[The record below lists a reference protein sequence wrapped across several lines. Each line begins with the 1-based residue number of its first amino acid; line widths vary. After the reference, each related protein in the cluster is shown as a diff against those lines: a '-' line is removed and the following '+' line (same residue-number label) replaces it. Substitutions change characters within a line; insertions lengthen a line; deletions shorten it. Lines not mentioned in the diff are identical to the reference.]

1 MNKYLLLGVLF
12 FLLLFATY
20 VVDLTDGYSTSS
32 DPNQIVDSPEDSERV
47 SVFSMISTF
56 FDILTFKVEG
66 LPAILNVLFFY
77 PITIIIGAMV
87 IDVLKDLVPFT

>member
-1 MNKYLLLGVLF
+1 MNKYLTLGVLM

-32 DPNQIVDSPEDSERV
+32 DPNQVVDTPEDTDRIT
-47 SVFSMISTF
+47 VFTMIGTF
-56 FDILTFKVEG
+56 FDILTFKIVG

-77 PITIIIGAMV
+77 PITIIIGYMV
-87 IDVLKDLVPFT
+87 IDILKDLVPFT